1 MDIQGQ
7 HLVVDAY
14 DCIPETINDADG
26 LKRLMLKALNE
37 LKMEVLLAYFHSF
50 SPQGVTG
57 IIAISTSHFSI
68 HTWPEYG
75 YVALDLYTCST
86 NDAWPALKRV
96 LGKMGARRVCMYEIT
111 RGIEGQV
118 LSKCENFRANVGK
131 QGLTVSGSRGN
142 EWDMKVLKEIKRG
155 GHKIL
160 FEGSSPF
167 QDILLAE
174 AKDLRL
180 YLNEELQFSSLDEK
194 HYHEALVLPAMEL
207 AKSRDRVLILGGGD
221 GLGLREVLKYPDV
234 KHTDL
239 VDIDPFVIE
248 LAKNDCALVGA
259 NTNSLKDGRV
269 KVHITDAIDY
279 LKGVMEA
286 YGVIIIDF
294 PDPVDPTTS
303 SLYTKE
309 LFHEAGRHLAE
320 GGVIVCQANSPQDTP
335 RVFWSISMTLNAAGF
350 QTKAYFTVVPSF
362 GVWGFHLASRG
373 KIKEKMPEISVPHQA
388 IESNLDPLFYLPPV
402 LQKPI
407 KGLIINRKND
417 PRLHELYLEEIEKI

>member
-1 MDIQGQ
+1 MDIKGQ
-7 HLVVDAY
+7 HLIVDAY
-14 DCIPETINDADG
+14 GCSSETINDAEG
-26 LKRLMLKALNE
+26 LKKLILKSLNE
-37 LKMEVLLAYFHSF
+37 LKMEILLAYFHSF

-75 YVALDLYTCST
+75 YVSLDLYTCSPV
-86 NDAWPALKRV
+86 DAWPVLKN
-96 LGKMGARRVCMYEIT
+96 LLEKMNPGRVCMYELT

-118 LSKCENFRANVGK
+118 LSKCENLRGYDESNVHP
-131 QGLTVSGSRGN
+131 LCISRGN
-142 EWDMKVLKEIKRG
+142 EWDLKVFNEIKRG

-160 FEGSSPF
+160 YEGSSPF

-180 YLNEELQFSSLDEK
+180 YLNQELQFSSLDEK

-234 KHTDL
+234 LHTDL
-239 VDIDPFVIE
+239 VDIDPIVIE
-248 LAKNDCALVGA
+248 LAKNVGA
-259 NTNSLKDGRV
+259 FASANANSLKDGRV
-269 KVHITDAIDY
+269 KVHISDAREY
-279 LKGVMEA
+279 LRGDNDK

-294 PDPVDPTTS
+294 PDPVDSITS

-309 LFHEAGRHLAE
+309 LFYEAGRQLAH
-320 GGVIVCQANSPQDTP
+320 GGIIVCQANSPKDTP

-350 QTKAYFTVVPSF
+350 QTNAYITEVPSF
-362 GVWGFHLASRG
+362 GLWGFHLASRG
-373 KIKEKMPEISVPHQA
+373 KLKKNMPEISVTHQA
-388 IESNLDPLFYLPPV
+388 IKSNFQPLFKLPPV

-407 KGLIINRKND
+407 KGLIINRQND
-417 PRLHELYLEEIEKI
+417 PRLHELYLEELKKI